1 MAAGRWILSAPAKR
15 MARLARSEN
24 ELARSLEARFIAE
37 DQKARSLQASVDELV
52 RITNAAPLSHLPFHG
67 TALKR
72 LADAET
78 GLKECRARA
87 ESIRGDFISARAR
100 AKALIAKAAF
110 LSLASERKILE
121 EEALET
127 TIAMAAKASGK
138 TGMMK

>member
-1 MAAGRWILSAPAKR
+1 MNRSTAKIIKAALDADESVTPEHTQVVIDILDGKVQPKQTVQI
-15 MARLARSEN
+15 E
-24 ELARSLEARFIAE
+24 
-37 DQKARSLQASVDELV
+37 ELV
-52 RITNAAPLSHLPFHG
+52 
-67 TALKR
+67 KR

-100 AKALIAKAAF
+100 AKALIAKAAL